1 MKDYEVKRRF
11 IKFRAEGKSYD
22 EICRELSIYKG
33 TCTKWNKDLESAIQ
47 EFKSKQIE
55 ELHEGYYLMRSQ
67 RIEALAKKV
76 SKLEEEMDKRDLSEV
91 SVKDLWRLHSQ
102 YYGLLKNEVIEL
114 KDEKPERS
122 LNAMLLDVELAERLA
137 QPNVIFLDEDLEV
150 KLSHL
155 DTIRSMISRLDGGE
169 DLTDAM
175 REQYREAVCEVN
187 SIYRRYG
194 LNWRVDIF
202 FDLIPRRDQALFA
215 EVVKAMRDLEKKM
228 AGKSLVLKDSISD
241 RDRRMYLKTMQLRSL
256 FLSNYGFSADDL
268 DCMDSQRVPNFTESG
283 RNLLEELIEASR
295 MPELTDEADTAEE
308 GPVTDSE

>member
-22 EICRELSIYKG
+22 EICRELSISKG

-268 DCMDSQRVPNFTESG
+268 DGMDSQRVPNFTESG